1 MTSTIKVNTIT
12 KKCGSTLTL
21 GESGTTI
28 TLACGATQS
37 GFGRT
42 GTVDWCTTAKTSP
55 LTGVSGNGYFI
66 NTTAGAITV
75 TLPSSPTAGD
85 IIALKDY
92 AGTWDDNNVT
102 LGRGGSKINGICAC
116 ATLSTQSQSVTLV
129 YVDGTKGWQDIH
141 DSTSSVTGEAFI
153 SASGGNATLTCGNYK
168 THVFTADGCF
178 AVSSI
183 GSPANNKLEYL
194 VVAGGGSA
202 GGYYGAGG
210 AGGFRYYTSLD
221 PAGSPLN
228 APAGVCASV
237 STYPIS
243 VGAGGAAN
251 PSAPGIGA
259 YKGNNGSNSTGVGI
273 TSTGGGYGNAEPAPT
288 GQGGPGGSGG
298 SSGYDRPPSGQ
309 GTGNTPPTSP
319 PQGNPAGRGS
329 YGTAGGGGG
338 AGGAGSNG
346 TCNGLSDCSPHG
358 GPQIGGAGG
367 VGSYIP
373 DGFIKTACAPTY
385 GTPGPVSSTRY
396 FAGGG
401 AAGSCSGTTGSA
413 GAGGGGIGKNNSGP
427 FPSDQN
433 GDANTGGGGGASGGG
448 TGGSGIVMVRYRYQ

>member
-141 DSTSSVTGEAFI
+141 DSTSSVSGEAFI
-153 SASGGNATLTCGNYK
+153 SASGEMQ
-168 THVFTADGCF
+168 H
-178 AVSSI
+178 
-183 GSPANNKLEYL
+183 
-194 VVAGGGSA
+194 
-202 GGYYGAGG
+202 
-210 AGGFRYYTSLD
+210 
-221 PAGSPLN
+221 
-228 APAGVCASV
+228 
-237 STYPIS
+237 
-243 VGAGGAAN
+243 
-251 PSAPGIGA
+251 
-259 YKGNNGSNSTGVGI
+259 
-273 TSTGGGYGNAEPAPT
+273 
-288 GQGGPGGSGG
+288 
-298 SSGYDRPPSGQ
+298 
-309 GTGNTPPTSP
+309 
-319 PQGNPAGRGS
+319 
-329 YGTAGGGGG
+329 
-338 AGGAGSNG
+338 
-346 TCNGLSDCSPHG
+346 
-358 GPQIGGAGG
+358 
-367 VGSYIP
+367 
-373 DGFIKTACAPTY
+373 
-385 GTPGPVSSTRY
+385 
-396 FAGGG
+396 
-401 AAGSCSGTTGSA
+401 
-413 GAGGGGIGKNNSGP
+413 
-427 FPSDQN
+427 
-433 GDANTGGGGGASGGG
+433 
-448 TGGSGIVMVRYRYQ
+448 